1 MNKLALLPYFTT
13 FQLRIYE
20 FPVKKEPDSFST
32 LGQMMGARCLH
43 LLVSVFLDSKWRTR
57 ISSFSGNF
65 FYKIDFNIA
74 A

>member
-20 FPVKKEPDSFST
+20 FPVKKEPDSPST

-43 LLVSVFLDSKWRTR
+43 PLFERLFRFKMADEDFKFLR
-57 ISSFSGNF
+57 
-65 FYKIDFNIA
+65 
-74 A
+74 